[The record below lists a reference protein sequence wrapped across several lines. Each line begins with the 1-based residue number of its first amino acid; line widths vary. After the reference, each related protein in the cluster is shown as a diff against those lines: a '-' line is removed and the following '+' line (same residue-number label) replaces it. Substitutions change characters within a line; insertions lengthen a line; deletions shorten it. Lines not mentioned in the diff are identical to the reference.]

1 MRWVRGYLKA
11 SLSVQ
16 TTKREEK
23 LIAMVIKI
31 CETKRTN
38 FLFPGLISIF
48 LDGLLRSVTKIN
60 VLRELDSFVWLSAVL
75 LIFFSSAFVVVR
87 GVQDRNSLATIAFFQ
102 QQLVEV

>member
-1 MRWVRGYLKA
+1 MRRVRGYLKA

-48 LDGLLRSVTKIN
+48 LDGLLRS
-60 VLRELDSFVWLSAVL
+60 AVL